1 MKVRWQMAYYDI
13 IITETLSRTESRAAD
28 SYDEAL
34 DIVKQEY
41 SDQDIILGAE
51 DFQDVEFE

>member
-1 MKVRWQMAYYDI
+1 MACYDI
-13 IITETLSRTESRAAD
+13 TITETLSRTESRAAD

-34 DIVKQEY
+34 EIVRDEY
-41 SDQDIILGAE
+41 HDQKLVLDAE

>member
-1 MKVRWQMAYYDI
+1 MAYYDI
-13 IITETLSRTESRAAD
+13 TITETLSRTEARAAD

-41 SDQDIILGAE
+41 ADQDVVLDAS
-51 DFQDVEFE
+51 DFQGVEFG